1 MLYINLKKVIQEFGM
16 EKISEFTEEMKSAGS
31 LHLYDKLD
39 ADIKEQV
46 DSILLTLRGDQAI
59 YYFSEGRKAGKFPPL
74 LAIKQWAKDHDLDP
88 FRDKKGRFITF
99 DSRAYLIGRKI
110 AKKGTKEH
118 AIHFIAKIW
127 KLNDEDK
134 EKFMTAYREDVKA
147 ELKTLVDEFNK

>member
-1 MLYINLKKVIQEFGM
+1 MLLTNLKKAIQLFGM
-16 EKISEFTEEMKSAGS
+16 EKIQEFSEAMKSAGS

-74 LAIKQWAKDHDLDP
+74 LAIKQWGKNIDP

-99 DSRAYLIGRKI
+99 DARAFLIGRKI

-134 EKFMTAYREDVKA
+134 ASFMTAYKKDVEE
-147 ELKTLVDEFNK
+147 ELLTLVDKFNQN